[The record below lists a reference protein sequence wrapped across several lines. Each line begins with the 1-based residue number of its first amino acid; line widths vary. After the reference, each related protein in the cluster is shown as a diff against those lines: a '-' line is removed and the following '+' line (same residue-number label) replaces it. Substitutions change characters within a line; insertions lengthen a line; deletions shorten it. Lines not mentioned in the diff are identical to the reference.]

1 MDSSKPSHV
10 DSTSVP
16 PERQSSWTLVDIEQ
30 KEEASTENTDS
41 DPTFHTNNV
50 PHVNPPDAPSNATR
64 APDPRKPL
72 VIVENSQSPSEPPR
86 LALVTDIEIPGNF
99 DFPGADVASSVG
111 PKPRYNSAVVD
122 EFDPLAKPKTPVS
135 ARPLTPTQGRP
146 LTPIQARPSTPAQGR
161 AQTPT
166 TPQGQASPP
175 TPTSAP
181 ATVASFPSIASIAR
195 SFISRPN
202 SPVTSTRA
210 EFPAGSP
217 SSKSSSLPH
226 SPAMRTRPIQPSN
239 LATSTDPPQTP
250 TTPDPEQFDF
260 QKFLDQLKS
269 RPADPVAKYLRSFL
283 HNFSKKNFTVN
294 DQIKLVH
301 DFLAFISA
309 RMRECE
315 IWKKVGEIEFDNA
328 VEGMEKLVMNRIYE
342 FTFTPQIA
350 RSGRPVT
357 TDDLERDRVLKQR
370 IGLFQ
375 WIKPEHLDIP
385 MKLKDPEEI
394 ESEAVPSGQPPVENS
409 SPTNAEKSADS
420 EISMGFLLFAQQEMN
435 KIDHYKAPRD
445 KLICVLNSCKVIFGL
460 IRHLR
465 GDEGADSFIP
475 LLIFVLI
482 RANPEHLLSNIEYI
496 NRFRRASKL
505 QSEAGYYLS
514 SLMGAVSFIET
525 MDHTSLSNITQDDF
539 EKNVEEAILAL
550 PPSPDPTSPALAPA
564 IISSRS
570 TASDLSQL
578 SSASRPS
585 SVGEESARMLQLPQ
599 VAAIAEDTRK
609 FLERTGESLSKPL
622 NAIGRIF
629 SEVLDDEPRS
639 PSSGYPGASS
649 QALYRP
655 HSGRPAGG
663 AQTGLLP
670 PLQFP
675 NLGFDTS
682 NPTTPNGTHP
692 GSRATTPLDFS
703 AMQAEID
710 RAHAAATDAAR
721 ATLHQIFPMMDREV
735 ADMVLEANNGDL
747 GRSIDKLLEMS
758 AS

>member
-1 MDSSKPSHV
+1 M
-10 DSTSVP
+10 T
-16 PERQSSWTLVDIEQ
+16 
-30 KEEASTENTDS
+30 
-41 DPTFHTNNV
+41 
-50 PHVNPPDAPSNATR
+50 
-64 APDPRKPL
+64 
-72 VIVENSQSPSEPPR
+72 
-86 LALVTDIEIPGNF
+86 
-99 DFPGADVASSVG
+99 
-111 PKPRYNSAVVD
+111 
-122 EFDPLAKPKTPVS
+122 
-135 ARPLTPTQGRP
+135 
-146 LTPIQARPSTPAQGR
+146 
-161 AQTPT
+161 
-166 TPQGQASPP
+166 
-175 TPTSAP
+175 
-181 ATVASFPSIASIAR
+181 
-195 SFISRPN
+195 
-202 SPVTSTRA
+202 
-210 EFPAGSP
+210 
-217 SSKSSSLPH
+217 SKSPSLPH
-226 SPAMRTRPIQPSN
+226 SPATRTRPVQPSN
-239 LATSTDPPQTP
+239 LATSSEQPQTP

-301 DFLAFISA
+301 DFLVFISA
-309 RMRECE
+309 RMQECE
-315 IWKKVGEIEFDNA
+315 IWKKASEVEFDNA
-328 VEGMEKLVMNRIYE
+328 VEGMEKLVMNRLYE
-342 FTFTPQIA
+342 YTFTPQIA

-370 IGLFQ
+370 IALFQ
-375 WIKPEHLDIP
+375 WIRPEHLDIP
-385 MKLKDPEEI
+385 MRLKDQEEEK
-394 ESEAVPSGQPPVENS
+394 ESAPSGQPAAENP
-409 SPTNAEKSADS
+409 SPTSAEKSTDS

-465 GDEGADSFIP
+465 GDEGADTFIP

-525 MDHTSLSNITQDDF
+525 MDHTSLSNITQEEF
-539 EKNVEEAILAL
+539 EKNVEQAILAL
-550 PPSPDPTSPALAPA
+550 PPSPDPSSPAIPPA
-564 IISSRS
+564 IVSSRS

-578 SSASRPS
+578 SSATGPS
-585 SVGEESARMLQLPQ
+585 SVGEESARTLQLPQ

-639 PSSGYPGASS
+639 PSSGYPGASH
-649 QALYRP
+649 QVPYRTRP
-655 HSGRPAGG
+655 GRPGIPG
-663 AQTGLLP
+663 EGNAQTGLLP

-675 NLGFDTS
+675 NPGFDTF
-682 NPTTPNGTHP
+682 PTTPNGGPTPTHP

-710 RAHAAATDAAR
+710 RAHAAAADAAR
-721 ATLHQIFPMMDREV
+721 ATLRQIFPTMDEEV
-735 ADMVLEANNGDL
+735 RVMVLEANSGDL
-747 GRSIDKLLEMS
+747 GRSIDKLLEMN